1 MKTGIASEV
10 VSLHAKMLTCK
21 RTLLQLQDYRDLEF
35 GFWIL
40 VEEIERIKQWL
51 SLIHI

>member
-40 VEEIERIKQWL
+40 DFGGGN
-51 SLIHI
+51 